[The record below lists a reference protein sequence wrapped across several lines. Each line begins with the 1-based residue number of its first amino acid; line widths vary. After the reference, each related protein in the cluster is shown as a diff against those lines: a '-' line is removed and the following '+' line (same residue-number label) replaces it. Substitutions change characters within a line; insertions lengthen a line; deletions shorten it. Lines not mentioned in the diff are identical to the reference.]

1 MTPQEHRAPG
11 SHPGFRGLRSIEGP
25 AHGGAF
31 SISRDKAR
39 SSSDNKATLH
49 HAMPYPEI
57 HTDFSRIPSPCY
69 VMEEARLRANLE
81 TLKGVM
87 DATGVKIICA
97 LKGFSFWR
105 AFPLVREYLPGA
117 TASSL
122 NETLLASRK
131 MGGEVHVY
139 APAYADDEI
148 DRILGLASHI
158 TFNSFT
164 QWKRFRGDTRTHP
177 NKPSPGI
184 RVNPEYSQVETD
196 LYNPCAPF
204 SRLGVVRSEFREDE
218 LDGIEGLHVHALC
231 EQGSDAFEGLLGA
244 FEDKFGQ
251 YLSHMEWVN
260 FGGGHHI
267 TREDY
272 DIPRLVRVLKGFRER
287 HPHLEVILEPGE
299 AVGWRTG
306 ELVAT
311 VLDIV
316 RNGMDIA
323 ILDVS
328 VSAHMPD
335 CLEMPYR
342 PDIVGAAQPGEK
354 PHVYR
359 IAGGSCLA
367 GDVLGD
373 YGFDEPLKTGDR
385 IVLLDMIHYT
395 MVKTS
400 FFNGVK
406 HPSIAT
412 WKEDGTLDI
421 HRSFTYQQF
430 RDKLG

>member
-1 MTPQEHRAPG
+1 M
-11 SHPGFRGLRSIEGP
+11 S
-25 AHGGAF
+25 
-31 SISRDKAR
+31 
-39 SSSDNKATLH
+39 
-49 HAMPYPEI
+49 YPTI
-57 HTDFSRIPSPCY
+57 GTDFSQVPSPCY
-69 VMEEARLRANLE
+69 VMEEARLRSNLAL
-81 TLKGVM
+81 LKRVSDESG
-87 DATGVKIICA
+87 AKIICA

-105 AFPLVREYLPGA
+105 AFPLVREYLVGA

-122 NETLLASRK
+122 NEALLASEE
-131 MGGEVHVY
+131 MGGELHVY
-139 APAYADDEI
+139 APAYVPDEFGQ
-148 DRILGLASHI
+148 ILDLACHV
-158 TFNSFT
+158 TFNSFS
-164 QWKRFRGDTRTHP
+164 QWERFREQTLTHP
-177 NKPSPGI
+177 KRPSAGI
-184 RVNPEYSQVETD
+184 RVNPECSQVATD

-204 SRLGVVRSEFREDE
+204 SRLGMVRSAFRPDL

-231 EQGSDAFEGLLGA
+231 EQDSDALEALMASFE
-244 FEDKFGQ
+244 EKFGEF
-251 YLSHMEWVN
+251 LPGMKWVN

-267 TREDY
+267 TRADY
-272 DIPRLVRVLKGFRER
+272 DVDRLIGVLKGFRSR

-306 ELVAT
+306 ELVAS

-316 RNGMDIA
+316 HNGMDLA

-342 PDIVGAAQPGEK
+342 PGIQGADEAGVK
-354 PHVYR
+354 PHTYR
-359 IAGGSCLA
+359 LGGGTCLA

-373 YGFDEPLKTGDR
+373 YSFDAPLKVGDQ

-412 WKEDGTLDI
+412 WKEDGTLDV
-421 HRSFTYQQF
+421 HRVFHYSQF
-430 RDKLG
+430 RAKLG

>member
-1 MTPQEHRAPG
+1 MA
-11 SHPGFRGLRSIEGP
+11 
-25 AHGGAF
+25 
-31 SISRDKAR
+31 
-39 SSSDNKATLH
+39 
-49 HAMPYPEI
+49 YPKI
-57 HTDFSRIPSPCY
+57 RTDFDQVPSPCY
-69 VMEEARLRANLE
+69 VLDQARLRENLE
-81 TLKGVM
+81 LLARVQRESG
-87 DATGVKIICA
+87 AKIICA

-105 AFPLVREYLPGA
+105 SFPLVRQYLPGA

-122 NETLLASRK
+122 NEALLASGE
-131 MGGEVHVY
+131 MGGELHVY
-139 APAYADDEI
+139 APAYGDGEI
-148 DRILGLASHI
+148 DQILDLAGHI
-158 TFNSFT
+158 TFNSFS
-164 QWKRFRGDTRTHP
+164 QWRRFKDRTLAHP
-177 NKPSPGI
+177 RKPSPGI

-204 SRLGVVRSEFREDE
+204 SRLGTTLAEFRPEE

-231 EQGSDAFEGLLGA
+231 EQNADAFEGLLGA
-244 FEDKFGQ
+244 FEDHFGQ
-251 YLSHMEWVN
+251 FLSRMEWVN

-272 DIPRLVRVLKGFRER
+272 EVDRLVRLLKEFRSR
-287 HPHLEVILEPGE
+287 HPHLEVVLEPGE

-311 VLDIV
+311 VLDVV
-316 RNGMDIA
+316 RNGMDLA

-335 CLEMPYR
+335 CLEMPYK
-342 PDIVGAAQPGEK
+342 PAIQGAGEPGEK
-354 PHVYR
+354 AHPYR
-359 IAGGSCLA
+359 LGGGTCLA

-373 YGFDEPLKTGDR
+373 YSFDAPLVPGSR

-412 WKEDGTLDI
+412 WTESGTLDV
-421 HRSFTYQQF
+421 HRDFTYKQF
-430 RDKLG
+430 RGKLG

>member
-1 MTPQEHRAPG
+1 M
-11 SHPGFRGLRSIEGP
+11 S
-25 AHGGAF
+25 
-31 SISRDKAR
+31 
-39 SSSDNKATLH
+39 
-49 HAMPYPEI
+49 YPKI
-57 HTDFSRIPSPCY
+57 RTDFAQIPSPCY
-69 VMEEARLRANLE
+69 VLDQARLRENLE
-81 TLKGVM
+81 LLRRVQRE
-87 DATGVKIICA
+87 AGVKIICA

-105 AFPLVREYLPGA
+105 AFPQVRRYLPGA

-122 NETLLASRK
+122 HEAMLASSE
-131 MGGEVHVY
+131 MGGELHVY
-139 APAYADDEI
+139 APAYGDDEI
-148 DRILGLASHI
+148 DAILDLADHI
-158 TFNSFT
+158 TFNSFA
-164 QWKRFRGDTRTHP
+164 QWARFRQKTLAHP
-177 NKPSPGI
+177 RRPSPGI

-204 SRLGVVRSEFREDE
+204 SRLGVTRSEFRASE

-231 EQGSDAFEGLLGA
+231 EQNSDALEGLLGA
-244 FEDKFGQ
+244 FEERFGE
-251 YLSHMEWVN
+251 YLPRLKWVN

-272 DIPRLVRVLKGFRER
+272 DVDRLVRVLTDFRSR
-287 HPHLEVILEPGE
+287 HPHLEVVLEPGE

-311 VLDIV
+311 VQDVV

-323 ILDVS
+323 IMDVS

-342 PDIVGAAQPGEK
+342 PEILGAGLPGEK
-354 PHVYR
+354 PHTYR
-359 IAGGSCLA
+359 LGGGTCLA

-373 YGFDEPLKTGDR
+373 YSFDAPLKTGDR
-385 IVLLDMIHYT
+385 VVLLDMIHYT
-395 MVKTS
+395 MVKTT

-406 HPSIAT
+406 HPHIAT
-412 WKEDGTLDI
+412 WTEKGRLEI
-421 HRSFTYQQF
+421 HRRFSYEQF

>member
-1 MTPQEHRAPG
+1 
-11 SHPGFRGLRSIEGP
+11 
-25 AHGGAF
+25 
-31 SISRDKAR
+31 
-39 SSSDNKATLH
+39 
-49 HAMPYPEI
+49 MPYPDI
-57 HTDFSRIPSPCY
+57 RTDFSNVPSPCY
-69 VMEEARLRANLE
+69 VLEEARLRANLE

-122 NETLLASRK
+122 NEALLASRE

-139 APAYADDEI
+139 APAYGDDEI
-148 DRILGLASHI
+148 ATLLDMAGHI
-158 TFNSFT
+158 TFNSFA
-164 QWKRFRGDTRTHP
+164 QWNRFRDTVKAHP
-177 NKPSPGI
+177 RAPSPGI

-204 SRLGVVRSEFREDE
+204 SRLGVTRSEFRENE

-244 FEDKFGQ
+244 FEERFGSF
-251 YLSHMEWVN
+251 LSRMKWVN

-272 DIPRLVRVLKGFRER
+272 DIPRLVRLLNGFRER

-311 VLDIV
+311 VLDVV

-342 PDIVGAAQPGEK
+342 PDIVGAGEPGDK
-354 PHVYR
+354 PHLYR
-359 IAGGSCLA
+359 LGGGTCLA

-373 YGFDEPLKTGDR
+373 YSFDQPLKAGDR

-412 WKEDGTLDI
+412 WKEKGSLEI
-421 HRSFTYQQF
+421 HRSFTYEQF